1 MLLPGACIRNFPA
14 HGLPFGIF
22 VRRFLSRSQRVERL
36 LDTAN
41 VKDRTKSPIRR

>member
-14 HGLPFGIF
+14 PGLPFGIF